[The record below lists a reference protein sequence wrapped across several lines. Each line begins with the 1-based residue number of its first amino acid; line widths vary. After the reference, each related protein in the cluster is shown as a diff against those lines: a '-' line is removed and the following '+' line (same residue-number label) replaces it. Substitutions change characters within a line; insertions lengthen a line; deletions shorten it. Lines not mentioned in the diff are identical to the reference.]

1 LRAQG
6 VLSAWMTCALRWY
19 CKGAS
24 GVLSSASQP
33 AGDERPPHRRRKLA
47 RCWTRSLLRLFLIV
61 PLALATQF
69 RCVCPECSSGN
80 PAGDLPAEA
89 RLWTSLVEPWQP
101 RPRAVC
107 KPELAAHHA
116 ELCCCTSQRA
126 PRPAFNP
133 HTYQLCCLLVRREGG
148 KSGAVRG
155 GGMPKCALRRIIH
168 PPLVVSSSIW
178 LHELAASRLTALR
191 ERPCTGRGWEL
202 LASSFTVRKGI

>member
-1 LRAQG
+1 VEKIDDVGEVRDIDTLRAQG

-80 PAGDLPAEA
+80 PAAISQQRPACGLHSSNRGSLALAQSASPSWLLTMLSCAVA
-89 RLWTSLVEPWQP
+89 RLSVHHDRPSTLTPTSCAVFSSVERAAKVEP
-101 RPRAVC
+101 
-107 KPELAAHHA
+107 
-116 ELCCCTSQRA
+116 
-126 PRPAFNP
+126 
-133 HTYQLCCLLVRREGG
+133 
-148 KSGAVRG
+148 
-155 GGMPKCALRRIIH
+155 
-168 PPLVVSSSIW
+168 
-178 LHELAASRLTALR
+178 
-191 ERPCTGRGWEL
+191 
-202 LASSFTVRKGI
+202 